1 MIKIQICQY
10 SRMSD
15 ICEHFNTHI
24 RDYEFCQG
32 VDNDSYVY
40 LDLSDYGVEELDEN
54 IRWEEGKDIRRQK
67 RLQNDLALVEY
78 FRNIGYRDSMLVYIS
93 W

>member
-10 SRMSD
+10 ADMGN
-15 ICEHFNTHI
+15 ICEHFNTHMS
-24 RDYEFCQG
+24 DYEFCQE
-32 VDNDSYVY
+32 VENDSYVS
-40 LDLSDYGVEELDEN
+40 LDLSDYAVEELAES
-54 IRWEEGKDIRRQK
+54 IRWEEGKNIRRQK

-78 FRNIGYRDSMLVYIS
+78 FRNIGYRDSMLIYVS

>member
-10 SRMSD
+10 VRMSD
-15 ICEHFNTHI
+15 VCEHFNTHI
-24 RDYEFCQG
+24 SDYEFCQD
-32 VDNDSYVY
+32 VANDSYVP
-40 LDLSDYGVEELDEN
+40 LILEDYIVEVLDEN
-54 IRWEEGKDIRRQK
+54 IRWEEGKDARLQK

-78 FRNIGYRDSMLVYIS
+78 FRNIGYRDSILVYVS

>member
-10 SRMSD
+10 VRMSEV
-15 ICEHFNTHI
+15 CEHFNTRIH
-24 RDYEFCQG
+24 DYEFCQE
-32 VDNDSYVY
+32 VANDSYVSLW
-40 LDLSDYGVEELDEN
+40 LDDEAVEDLDEN
-54 IRWEEGKDIRRQK
+54 IRWEEGKDMRRYK

-78 FRNIGYRDSMLVYIS
+78 FRNIGYRGSILVYVS

>member
-1 MIKIQICQY
+1 
-10 SRMSD
+10 MSD

-24 RDYEFCQG
+24 SDYEFCQE
-32 VDNDSYVY
+32 VANDGYVS
-40 LDLSDYGVEELDEN
+40 LDLSDYNVEDLAED
-54 IRWEEGKDIRRQK
+54 IRWQEGKDSDLQE

-78 FRNIGYRDSMLVYIS
+78 FRNIGYRDSILVYVS